1 MPFKLKQWLFLS
13 ISGLII
19 SVILLVNI
27 FSYKAF
33 EKEMLQKIGD
43 SRVDVLNQVSEKAQ
57 ITKRTAVIAAN
68 MISSS
73 PFLQEGLLADST
85 DPQTNERLFRELDLI
100 QDYHHKISQ
109 ATNIFFHTT
118 ILSNNGFRYT
128 SGHTVSNKIESSL
141 WYRKIMQSNMDS
153 FWTGGINDFSDEQ
166 NQVIAYIRT
175 LFPPDRTTP
184 YAAILISINEGY
196 LYDSYKSVLGE
207 NNTIYVLDENG
218 KIISHPD
225 KGMLGANFYNMER
238 FYSLI
243 TGSNYTVI
251 NKMNKDVLLS
261 YYTDPETNWTI
272 VEEIHLDVLL
282 APLNQIRL
290 FIAAISLMVSI
301 AALCLTSYFSKKAA
315 DPIMKLCNLMEQVDE
330 NNLDVTF
337 QEGSWYEIDLLGRNF
352 NKMLERIKMLLEDIK
367 QKEHL
372 KNRAEINF
380 LQAQINPHFIHNT
393 LFSVKCLLEMGKID
407 RSEKMLG
414 AFLGFLQH
422 VLGGKDTFSTLKEET
437 EFIRQY
443 ILIQQFM
450 CGDKIHFHADIPDE
464 LRSQRIPKM
473 LLQPVVENSILH
485 GFSASDQDHSIRI
498 RVEAQDAFLVLTVQD
513 NGIGIAP
520 EQLDQLFTERKKD
533 GKRNSIGLANVKQRL
548 QILFDGHYSI
558 TAVSDT
564 GSGTAVT
571 ITIPQNG

>member
-1 MPFKLKQWLFLS
+1 
-13 ISGLII
+13 
-19 SVILLVNI
+19 
-27 FSYKAF
+27 
-33 EKEMLQKIGD
+33 
-43 SRVDVLNQVSEKAQ
+43 
-57 ITKRTAVIAAN
+57 
-68 MISSS
+68 
-73 PFLQEGLLADST
+73 
-85 DPQTNERLFRELDLI
+85 
-100 QDYHHKISQ
+100 
-109 ATNIFFHTT
+109 
-118 ILSNNGFRYT
+118 
-128 SGHTVSNKIESSL
+128 
-141 WYRKIMQSNMDS
+141 MQSKKDS

-175 LFPPDRTTP
+175 LFPPDRTSP
-184 YAAILISINEGY
+184 HAAILISINEDH

-207 NNTIYVLDENG
+207 NNTIYILDENG

-243 TGSNYTVI
+243 TDCNYTVI

-290 FIAAISLMVSI
+290 FIAAISLMIGI

-315 DPIMKLCNLMEQVDE
+315 DPIMKLCDLMEQVDE

-337 QEGSWYEIDLLGRNF
+337 QVGSWYEIDLLGRNF
-352 NKMLERIKMLLEDIK
+352 NKMLERIKVLLEDIK

-393 LFSVKCLLEMGKID
+393 LFSIKCLLEMGKID

-422 VLGGKDTFSTLKEET
+422 VLGGKDTFSTLDEET

-464 LRSQRIPKM
+464 LRSQKVPKM
-473 LLQPVVENSILH
+473 LLQPIVENSILH
-485 GFSASDQDHSIRI
+485 GFSASDKDHCIRI
-498 RVEAQDAFLVLTVQD
+498 HVEAQDDFLVLTVQD

-520 EQLDQLFTERKKD
+520 EQLNQLFTERKKD
-533 GKRNSIGLANVKQRL
+533 EKRNSIGLANVTQRL
-548 QILFDGHYSI
+548 QILFDDHYSI
-558 TAVSDT
+558 TAISNT